1 MDPDLARQECQNYAL
16 SPLRIALD
24 LLVCVLVVGSFIPQI
39 IRIAVTD
46 RSSDAGISGWYMVLL
61 TLSATSHL
69 ATVLGTLFTK
79 GPMVCVR
86 EGYLRGWQAF
96 SALGMV
102 VQSILHWAYAM
113 ALLAVYLHFRHVRRN
128 GSSAGYVL
136 VQDDD
141 DAHPHYPVGIVCPGP
156 DTLPL
161 DGLIAG
167 DQQQTVLS
175 SPAIY
180 GSGTSSPSNRVILAV
195 VITHAAIT
203 LPFPIYIFLAKLP
216 LAFSDDITPLLAAQ
230 VYYIVLA
237 FAGFFTSVTA
247 VIPQIHLMVS
257 RSRSG
262 LDLDLGN
269 LSVYG
274 TGLQCLALFALGASQ
289 WVKFA
294 VFDPTDGH
302 SAGPGDWFWTWFRY
316 SGASPVGYL
325 VLGLGQLVV
334 FCVALWG
341 IGTGRE
347 GLHW

>member
-1 MDPDLARQECQNYAL
+1 MVTKAY
-16 SPLRIALD
+16 PLMKPTSHS
-24 LLVCVLVVGSFIPQI
+24 LVCVLVVGSFIPQI
-39 IRIAVTD
+39 SRIAVTD
-46 RSSDAGISGWYMVLL
+46 RSSNAGISGWYMVLL

-86 EGYLRGWQAF
+86 EGYLSGWQAF
-96 SALGMV
+96 FALGMV
-102 VQSILHWAYAM
+102 VQSILHWASAM
-113 ALLAVYLHFRHVRRN
+113 ALLAVYLHFRHGRRN
-128 GSSAGYVL
+128 GSSPGYVL
-136 VQDDD
+136 VQGDDP
-141 DAHPHYPVGIVCPGP
+141 HPHYPVGIHPGP
-156 DTLPL
+156 DTPL
-161 DGLIAG
+161 LEGLIAG
-167 DQQQTVLS
+167 DQQQTV
-175 SPAIY
+175 
-180 GSGTSSPSNRVILAV
+180 TSSPSNRVILAV

-216 LAFSDDITPLLAAQ
+216 LAFGDDITPLLAAR

-262 LDLDLGN
+262 HDLGN
-269 LSVYG
+269 LSVLG
-274 TGLQCLALFALGASQ
+274 TGLHCLALFALGASQ

-294 VFDPTDGH
+294 VFDPMNGN
-302 SAGPGDWFWTWFRY
+302 SAGSGDWFWTWFWY

-334 FCVALWG
+334 FCIALWG
-341 IGTGRE
+341 DSR
-347 GLHW
+347 LVA

>member
-1 MDPDLARQECQNYAL
+1 MDPDLARQGCQNYAL

-24 LLVCVLVVGSFIPQI
+24 LLVCLLVVGSFIPQI

-102 VQSILHWAYAM
+102 VQSILHWACAM
-113 ALLAVYLHFRHVRRN
+113 ALLAVYLHFRHGRGN
-128 GSSAGYVL
+128 GSAGYVL
-136 VQDDD
+136 VQDDVP
-141 DAHPHYPVGIVCPGP
+141 HPHYPIGIDPGP
-156 DTLPL
+156 DTPL
-161 DGLIAG
+161 LERLIAG

-175 SPAIY
+175 SPAMY
-180 GSGTSSPSNRVILAV
+180 GSGSGTSSPSNRAILAV
-195 VITHAAIT
+195 VITHAVIT

-216 LAFSDDITPLLAAQ
+216 LAFGDDITHLLAAQ

-262 LDLDLGN
+262 LDLGN
-269 LSVYG
+269 LSVLG

-294 VFDPTDGH
+294 VFDPTHGN
-302 SAGPGDWFWTWFRY
+302 SAGLGDWFWTWFRY

-325 VLGLGQLVV
+325 ILGLEQLVV
-334 FCVALWG
+334 FCVALG
-341 IGTGRE
+341 IGGGRE
-347 GLHW
+347 TLHW

>member
-1 MDPDLARQECQNYAL
+1 MVAKANLLMKPAWH
-16 SPLRIALD
+16 S
-24 LLVCVLVVGSFIPQI
+24 LVCVLIVGSFIPQI

-102 VQSILHWAYAM
+102 VQSILHWACSV
-113 ALLAVYLHFRHVRRN
+113 ALLAVYLYFRHGRRS

-136 VQDDD
+136 VQGDDD
-141 DAHPHYPVGIVCPGP
+141 PHAHYPVGIVDPGP
-156 DTLPL
+156 DTPL
-161 DGLIAG
+161 LEGLIAG
-167 DQQQTVLS
+167 DEQQAV
-175 SPAIY
+175 
-180 GSGTSSPSNRVILAV
+180 TSSPSNRAILAV
-195 VITHAAIT
+195 VITHAVIT
-203 LPFPIYIFLAKLP
+203 LPFPVYIFLAKLP
-216 LAFSDDITPLLAAQ
+216 LAFGDDITPLLAAQ

-262 LDLDLGN
+262 LGSGLGN
-269 LSVYG
+269 LSVLG
-274 TGLQCLALFALGASQ
+274 TGLQCVALFALGASQ

-294 VFDPTDGH
+294 VFDPTDGN
-302 SAGPGDWFWTWFRY
+302 SAGLGDWFWTWFRY

-334 FCVALWG
+334 FSVALG
-341 IGTGRE
+341 IGADRE
-347 GLHW
+347 GPH